1 MKALIL
7 FLGILFAA
15 NTAMAARFSYP
26 INNEF
31 RTVKLDLTDSNV
43 RWEYSISAAKF
54 LEIHF
59 NADFGIEAK
68 TMSETIIQM
77 SNDGD
82 FQNFSPVISVRV
94 DDITNQE
101 EKLREMKSSLSHQLL
116 PILTKFLLKASLA
129 REGSLL
135 EELSEK
141 VIVLRNEIKKY

>member
-1 MKALIL
+1 MKVLIL
-7 FLGILFAA
+7 FLGILISA

-26 INNEF
+26 INNEL
-31 RTVKLDLTDSNV
+31 RTVKLDLTDSHG

-59 NADFGIEAK
+59 ITDFGIEAK

-77 SNDGD
+77 SNDED

-94 DDITNQE
+94 DDITNQD
-101 EKLREMKSSLSHQLL
+101 EKLRKMKSSLSNQLL

-141 VIVLRNEIKKY
+141 VIILRNEIKKY